1 MAVRCTGGSL
11 HYAAKR
17 KPHFT
22 CPYLTLSVR
31 TLTDARLRHANE
43 QYITRNSRDANFYAI
58 LMRVKVIKNE
68 TMTPDFNS
76 PGSVLYQ
83 WPRA

>member
-1 MAVRCTGGSL
+1 
-11 HYAAKR
+11 
-17 KPHFT
+17 
-22 CPYLTLSVR
+22 LS
-31 TLTDARLRHANE
+31 NE
-43 QYITRNSRDANFYAI
+43 QYIARNFHDANFYAI

-83 WPRA
+83 WQRA